1 MIRTTTAIF
10 TASILIFSLAMYP
23 TFQSATA
30 ESVDGSLVLSGTMES
45 LPDPGIGHESH
56 QIAILIP
63 PTDKVLVG
71 ALTYSASEPI
81 QLVSLHGPL
90 GEGEDVGQP
99 IWTTDD
105 ETKFALTLVDQE
117 TNMGT
122 WMFSGN
128 ALAVHTMN
136 TDPFTVSYS
145 VKYWESE
152 MSDTT
157 TTGTMES
164 MQDPGIGHE
173 SHQLAILVAPGENVN
188 HGLVTYAATEPIQLV
203 ALHGPLAEGED
214 AGQPIWTTDD
224 ETKFALTLVDQETNM
239 GSWIYSGNA
248 LAVHTMNTD
257 PFTVSYSVATLLP
270 EMFDIAESN
279 TMESMVDPGIGH
291 ESHQLTILLPPSEK
305 VYSGAVSYAAS
316 EPIQLVAL
324 HGPLAE
330 GEDAGQPIWT
340 TDGETKFA
348 LTLVDQE
355 TNMGTWDFAGN
366 ALAVHTMNT
375 DSLTVTYSVTAW
387 ESEMSDTTTTG
398 TMESM
403 QDPGIGHESHQI
415 AILLPP
421 SEDVYTGF
429 LGYSASEPIQLV
441 ALHGPLAEGEDAG
454 QPIWTTDGETKFAL
468 TLVDPETNMGTWM
481 FSGNALAV
489 HTMNTDP
496 FTVSYSVNAG
506 PMAPAMMEEEMMME
520 EEEEMMMEE
529 EEEMMME
536 EMMAPLQ
543 QMKSGVAPSDVTC
556 KDGLELIFKASDGSA
571 ACVKPSSVEKLIQIG
586 WAA

>member
-1 MIRTTTAIF
+1 MTRTMTAIF
-10 TASILIFSLAMYP
+10 TTSILIFSLAMYP
-23 TFQSATA
+23 TFQSAA
-30 ESVDGSLVLSGTMES
+30 AQSMDGSIALSGTMES

-56 QIAILIP
+56 QIAILLP
-63 PTDKVLVG
+63 PSDKVLVG

-90 GEGEDVGQP
+90 AEGEDAGQP

-105 ETKFALTLVDQE
+105 ETKFALTFVDPE

-152 MSDTT
+152 MSDTIT
-157 TTGTMES
+157 TS
-164 MQDPGIGHE
+164 
-173 SHQLAILVAPGENVN
+173 
-188 HGLVTYAATEPIQLV
+188 
-203 ALHGPLAEGED
+203 
-214 AGQPIWTTDD
+214 
-224 ETKFALTLVDQETNM
+224 
-239 GSWIYSGNA
+239 
-248 LAVHTMNTD
+248 
-257 PFTVSYSVATLLP
+257 
-270 EMFDIAESN
+270 
-279 TMESMVDPGIGH
+279 
-291 ESHQLTILLPPSEK
+291 
-305 VYSGAVSYAAS
+305 
-316 EPIQLVAL
+316 
-324 HGPLAE
+324 
-330 GEDAGQPIWT
+330 
-340 TDGETKFA
+340 
-348 LTLVDQE
+348 
-355 TNMGTWDFAGN
+355 
-366 ALAVHTMNT
+366 
-375 DSLTVTYSVTAW
+375 
-387 ESEMSDTTTTG
+387 

-441 ALHGPLAEGEDAG
+441 ALHGPLAEGEDTG
-454 QPIWTTDGETKFAL
+454 QPIWTTDDETKFAL
-468 TLVDPETNMGTWM
+468 TFVDPETNMGSWI

-506 PMAPAMMEEEMMME
+506 PMVPAMMEEEEIMME
-520 EEEEMMMEE
+520 EEEEIMMEKE
-529 EEEMMME
+529 I
-536 EMMAPLQ
+536 MAPLK
-543 QMKSGVAPSDVTC
+543 QMKSGVAPADVTC
-556 KDGLELIFKASDGSA
+556 KDGLELIFKATDGSA

-586 WAA
+586 WTTQ